1 MTPLLMHAYPS
12 DSTADHDR
20 MGHYAVSQGWL
31 LYFHFGKLRQLPV
44 NTSMINSLA
53 RSMSAQDRLRKSKS
67 TRFARHSYDHSS
79 TSEPFDPEL
88 ARLFATA
95 AASRAMAMSRSADRS
110 STLSEGSYHRI
121 GGPHSMAVPPRR
133 YKRSSYSPG
142 CSSAGDDPPAL
153 HKASSSINSSENDQ
167 PWSAALPSISEF
179 GAVEDRIASLP
190 SSYRRLR
197 KSRSMF
203 STRQRSSHIPHGLA
217 SPESY
222 SPSIASR
229 GQTSDPPRLY
239 RTLRRSM
246 SFLRGDNP
254 PRNTLRHTK
263 SQDVSVQLARSQYQH
278 DLMSSPDSTVRG
290 PLTMAKV
297 RREHKPFRKTC
308 RGTSAFNGTSVVE
321 TSLEA
326 LKAPHSLG
334 KARAFSTTIKKGIKR
349 VLGLS
354 RNASEQGKVHASP
367 SSSRH
372 WVESPSTAVDN
383 ENDSRDGCAASN
395 DHIHESSEIH
405 QPTIRRMQSSASL
418 ATSRSRVTS
427 WADSTAANTIAT
439 PRTSAQQRLSIV
451 SEQEKPVR
459 PDVPPITTGPIHH
472 GPNNAVD
479 SHRLF
484 SALMKRIGG
493 ANAQTSED
501 KIVIGQVKEHRAI
514 PTHGSLT
521 SHHSKRTI
529 RQVSSEVSVNSP
541 RSFATANCGPITPYE
556 QPQRRTSCAHSAGIT
571 TRAYQE
577 SNKTV
582 EGDISRVESASSV
595 YSRSTSGHS
604 PELKAAPDSP
614 DSAEEPGVATIYASE
629 RTAYSSPNKYPDS
642 TEYGVP
648 ELPATDWQNWMNS
661 QMARIEN
668 ATPTRHYRENA
679 EIHGDDTPNFTSS
692 IPTRKIRVESRG
704 AAIASEDHG
713 GLSRKVSTSSN
724 FSRPFSQTSSLRT
737 VVKARSPSSN
747 VPTPSVPPLLADDVF
762 QDSGGQ
768 DRFLK
773 SVRAGQT
780 NVGVSPML
788 SRSSNQPR
796 MVESPTP
803 KGSATEVS
811 PKMNNARS
819 VQYSARWSPGTY
831 DAKQLQRRSARFIR
845 ENRRATNENARL
857 EQGMYDQVGGL
868 QSPMSSKRMMGM
880 DSDEGTSELAF
891 L

>member
-1 MTPLLMHAYPS
+1 
-12 DSTADHDR
+12 
-20 MGHYAVSQGWL
+20 
-31 LYFHFGKLRQLPV
+31 
-44 NTSMINSLA
+44 
-53 RSMSAQDRLRKSKS
+53 MSAQDRLRKSKS
-67 TRFARHSYDHSS
+67 TRFARLSHDHSL
-79 TSEPFDPEL
+79 TSGPFDPEL

-110 STLSEGSYHRI
+110 STLSEGSYYRI

-142 CSSAGDDPPAL
+142 CSSTGDDPPAR
-153 HKASSSINSSENDQ
+153 HRVSSSVDSSENDQ

-203 STRQRSSHIPHGLA
+203 STRQRSSHIPYGLA

-229 GQTSDPPRLY
+229 GQASDPPRLY

-246 SFLRGDNP
+246 SFLRSDNP

-263 SQDVSVQLARSQYQH
+263 SQDVSVQLARSQYQQ
-278 DLMSSPDSTVRG
+278 DLMSSPDSTVWR
-290 PLTMAKV
+290 PLPMAKV

-308 RGTSAFNGTSVVE
+308 RGTSASDGTSVAE
-321 TSLEA
+321 ASLEP
-326 LKAPHSLG
+326 LKASHSLG

-354 RNASEQGKVHASP
+354 RNASEQGKAHPSP
-367 SSSRH
+367 SSSRQ
-372 WVESPSTAVDN
+372 WGEPPSTEVSN
-383 ENDSRDGCAASN
+383 ENDCPGGCVAVN
-395 DHIHESSEIH
+395 NHMHE
-405 QPTIRRMQSSASL
+405 PTDAQLPMIRRMQSSASL

-439 PRTSAQQRLSIV
+439 PKTGVQQHLPIV
-451 SEQEKPVR
+451 SEQGKLGH
-459 PDVPPITTGPIHH
+459 PDVPPLPTGSIRH

-493 ANAQTSED
+493 VDAQALED
-501 KIVIGQVKEHRAI
+501 NIVIGQVKEHRVI
-514 PTHGSLT
+514 PTQGSLT

-529 RQVSSEVSVNSP
+529 RQVSSDISINSP
-541 RSFATANCGPITPYE
+541 RSFATANAGPITPYE
-556 QPQRRTSCAHSAGIT
+556 KSQGHGPSRAHSAVRPT
-571 TRAYQE
+571 EAYQE
-577 SNKTV
+577 GNKAA

-595 YSRSTSGHS
+595 YSRSTNAHS
-604 PELKAAPDSP
+604 PKLKAAPDSP
-614 DSAEEPGVATIYASE
+614 DSAAEPGVATIYASE
-629 RTAYSSPNKYPDS
+629 RTAYNSPNKYTGSGYD
-642 TEYGVP
+642 VP
-648 ELPATDWQNWMNS
+648 ELPATDWQNWMDS

-679 EIHGDDTPNFTSS
+679 EIHGDDAPSFTSS
-692 IPTRKIRVESRG
+692 VPTRRIRVESRG
-704 AAIASEDHG
+704 AAIASEDHD

-724 FSRPFSQTSSLRT
+724 FSRPFSRSSSLRT

-747 VPTPSVPPLLADDVF
+747 VPTPSIPPLLADDVF

-773 SVRAGQT
+773 SARAGQS

-796 MVESPTP
+796 VVESPTP
-803 KGSATEVS
+803 KGSATGVS
-811 PKMNNARS
+811 SMMDNAKS
-819 VQYSARWSPGTY
+819 AQYSTKWSPGTY
-831 DAKQLQRRSARFIR
+831 DARQLHRRSARFMR

-857 EQGMYDQVGGL
+857 EQGTYDQAGGL
-868 QSPMSSKRMMGM
+868 QSPMSSKRMVEIFLNSRRRQMGM
-880 DSDEGTSELAF
+880 DSDEGTSEPAF

>member
-1 MTPLLMHAYPS
+1 MLEVLMHAFRS
-12 DSTADHDR
+12 NTTADHDR
-20 MGHYAVSQGWL
+20 MGHYAASQ
-31 LYFHFGKLRQLPV
+31 
-44 NTSMINSLA
+44 A
-53 RSMSAQDRLRKSKS
+53 CMSAQDRLRKSKS

-142 CSSAGDDPPAL
+142 CSSAGDDPPAR
-153 HKASSSINSSENDQ
+153 HKASSPINSSETDQ

-203 STRQRSSHIPHGLA
+203 STRQRPSHIPYGLA

-222 SPSIASR
+222 SPTIATSR

-254 PRNTLRHTK
+254 PRNTLRHTR
-263 SQDVSVQLARSQYQH
+263 SQDVSVQLARSQYQQ
-278 DLMSSPDSTVRG
+278 DLMSSPDSTVWG

-308 RGTSAFNGTSVVE
+308 RGTSAFDGTSVAE
-321 TSLEA
+321 ASLEA

-354 RNASEQGKVHASP
+354 RNASEQGKVHTSP
-367 SSSRH
+367 SSSRQ
-372 WVESPSTAVDN
+372 WTESPSTAVDN
-383 ENDSRDGCAASN
+383 DNDCRGGCAVMD
-395 DHIHESSEIH
+395 DHIHESAQIR

-451 SEQEKPVR
+451 SEQEKLVC
-459 PDVPPITTGPIHH
+459 PDVPPITTDSTHH
-472 GPNNAVD
+472 VPNNAVD

-493 ANAQTSED
+493 ANAQASED
-501 KIVIGQVKEHRAI
+501 KIVIGQVKEHRVI
-514 PTHGSLT
+514 PTQGSLT

-541 RSFATANCGPITPYE
+541 RSFATANGGPITPYE
-556 QPQRRTSCAHSAGIT
+556 QPQGHGASCAHSAGLT
-571 TRAYQE
+571 ARAYQE

-582 EGDISRVESASSV
+582 EGDISRAESASSV

-604 PELKAAPDSP
+604 PKLKAAPDSP

-629 RTAYSSPNKYPDS
+629 RTAYSSPNKYADS
-642 TEYGVP
+642 SEYVP
-648 ELPATDWQNWMNS
+648 ELPATDWQNWMDS

-679 EIHGDDTPNFTSS
+679 EIHGDDMPNFTSS

-704 AAIASEDHG
+704 AGIASEDHG

-724 FSRPFSQTSSLRT
+724 FSRPFSRTSSLRT

-773 SVRAGQT
+773 SARTGQS

-819 VQYSARWSPGTY
+819 AQYSTKWSPGTY
-831 DAKQLQRRSARFIR
+831 DAKQLQRRSARFMR

-857 EQGMYDQVGGL
+857 EQGVYDQASGL
-868 QSPMSSKRMMGM
+868 QSPMSSKRMVEIFLNSRRRQMGM
-880 DSDEGTSELAF
+880 DSDEGTSEPAF

>member
-1 MTPLLMHAYPS
+1 
-12 DSTADHDR
+12 
-20 MGHYAVSQGWL
+20 
-31 LYFHFGKLRQLPV
+31 
-44 NTSMINSLA
+44 
-53 RSMSAQDRLRKSKS
+53 MSVQDRLRKSKS

-142 CSSAGDDPPAL
+142 CSSAGDDPPVR
-153 HKASSSINSSENDQ
+153 HKASSPITSSETDQ

-203 STRQRSSHIPHGLA
+203 STRQRSSHVPYRLA
-217 SPESY
+217 SPEPY
-222 SPSIASR
+222 SPTIATSR

-254 PRNTLRHTK
+254 PRNTLRHTR
-263 SQDVSVQLARSQYQH
+263 SQDVSVQLARSQYQQ
-278 DLMSSPDSTVRG
+278 DLMSSPDSTVWG

-308 RGTSAFNGTSVVE
+308 RGTSALDGKSVAE
-321 TSLEA
+321 ASLEA
-326 LKAPHSLG
+326 LKGPHSLG

-354 RNASEQGKVHASP
+354 RNVSEQGKVHASP
-367 SSSRH
+367 SSSRQ
-372 WVESPSTAVDN
+372 WAESPSTAVDN
-383 ENDSRDGCAASN
+383 ENDCREGCAAMN
-395 DHIHESSEIH
+395 EHVYESAEIR

-427 WADSTAANTIAT
+427 WADSTAGNTIAT

-451 SEQEKPVR
+451 SEQEKLGR
-459 PDVPPITTGPIHH
+459 PDVPPVTTDSIAS
-472 GPNNAVD
+472 NAVD

-493 ANAQTSED
+493 ANAQASED
-501 KIVIGQVKEHRAI
+501 KIVIRQVKEHRVI
-514 PTHGSLT
+514 PTQGSLT
-521 SHHSKRTI
+521 SHHSKRTV

-541 RSFATANCGPITPYE
+541 RSFATANGGPITPYE
-556 QPQRRTSCAHSAGIT
+556 QPQGHGASCAHSAGLT
-571 TRAYQE
+571 TKAYQE
-577 SNKTV
+577 SNKTA
-582 EGDISRVESASSV
+582 EGDISRAESASSV
-595 YSRSTSGHS
+595 YSRSTSGLS
-604 PELKAAPDSP
+604 PKLKAAPDSP

-629 RTAYSSPNKYPDS
+629 RTAYSSPNKYTDS
-642 TEYGVP
+642 SEYVP
-648 ELPATDWQNWMNS
+648 ELPATDWQNWMDS

-704 AAIASEDHG
+704 AGIASEDHG

-724 FSRPFSQTSSLRT
+724 FSRPFSRTSSLRT

-747 VPTPSVPPLLADDVF
+747 MPTPSVPPLLADDVF

-773 SVRAGQT
+773 SARTGQS

-803 KGSATEVS
+803 KGSANEVS

-819 VQYSARWSPGTY
+819 AQYLTKWSPGTY
-831 DAKQLQRRSARFIR
+831 DAKQLHRRSARFMR

-857 EQGMYDQVGGL
+857 EQGLYDQASGL
-868 QSPMSSKRMMGM
+868 QSPMSSKRMVEIFLNSRRRQMGM
-880 DSDEGTSELAF
+880 DSDEGTSEPAF

>member
-1 MTPLLMHAYPS
+1 MVTTPPGL
-12 DSTADHDR
+12 
-20 MGHYAVSQGWL
+20 V
-31 LYFHFGKLRQLPV
+31 YFYFGKLRQMRAHQR
-44 NTSMINSLA
+44 SHGDAQMGWQSFDSFA

-67 TRFARHSYDHSS
+67 NRFARLSHDHSS
-79 TSEPFDPEL
+79 TSGPFDPEL

-110 STLSEGSYHRI
+110 SALSEGSYHHI

-142 CSSAGDDPPAL
+142 CSSTGDDPPAR
-153 HKASSSINSSENDQ
+153 HRASSSIDSSENDQ
-167 PWSAALPSISEF
+167 LWSAALPSISEF

-203 STRQRSSHIPHGLA
+203 STRQRSSHTSYGLA

-239 RTLRRSM
+239 RSLRRSM
-246 SFLRGDNP
+246 SFLRSDNP

-263 SQDVSVQLARSQYQH
+263 SQDVSVQLARSQYQQ
-278 DLMSSPDSTVRG
+278 DLMSSPDSTVWG
-290 PLTMAKV
+290 PLPMTKV

-308 RGTSAFNGTSVVE
+308 RGKSASDGTSVAE
-321 TSLEA
+321 ASLEP
-326 LKAPHSLG
+326 LRTSHSLG

-349 VLGLS
+349 VLGIS
-354 RNASEQGKVHASP
+354 RNASEQGKAHASP
-367 SSSRH
+367 SSSRQ
-372 WVESPSTAVDN
+372 WGESPSTVVSD
-383 ENDSRDGCAASN
+383 ENNCPGGCAAVN
-395 DHIHESSEIH
+395 GLRHELTES
-405 QPTIRRMQSSASL
+405 QPPMIRRMQSSASL

-439 PRTSAQQRLSIV
+439 PKTGAQQRLSIV
-451 SEQEKPVR
+451 SEQGKLGR
-459 PDVPPITTGPIHH
+459 PDVPPLPAGSIRH

-493 ANAQTSED
+493 VNVQASED
-501 KIVIGQVKEHRAI
+501 NIVIGQVKEHRAI
-514 PTHGSLT
+514 PTQGSLT

-529 RQVSSEVSVNSP
+529 RQVSSDISINSP
-541 RSFATANCGPITPYE
+541 RSFATANAVPTTPYE
-556 QPQRRTSCAHSAGIT
+556 QPQGHGAPRVHST
-571 TRAYQE
+571 VRPTEAYQGD
-577 SNKTV
+577 NKAV
-582 EGDISRVESASSV
+582 ERQISRVESASSV
-595 YSRSTSGHS
+595 YSRSTNGHS
-604 PELKAAPDSP
+604 PKLKTAPDSP
-614 DSAEEPGVATIYASE
+614 DSAAEPGVATIYASE
-629 RTAYSSPNKYPDS
+629 RTAYSSPNKYAESSGYD
-642 TEYGVP
+642 VA
-648 ELPATDWQNWMNS
+648 ELPATDWQNWMDS

-679 EIHGDDTPNFTSS
+679 EIHGDDAPSYTSS
-692 IPTRKIRVESRG
+692 VPTRRIRVESRG
-704 AAIASEDHG
+704 VAIASEDRDR
-713 GLSRKVSTSSN
+713 LSRKVSTSSN
-724 FSRPFSQTSSLRT
+724 FSRPFSRSSSLRT
-737 VVKARSPSSN
+737 VMKARSSSSN
-747 VPTPSVPPLLADDVF
+747 VPTPSIPPLLADDVF

-773 SVRAGQT
+773 SARAGQSSI
-780 NVGVSPML
+780 GVSPMT

-796 MVESPTP
+796 VVESPTP

-811 PKMNNARS
+811 PMMNNAKS
-819 VQYSARWSPGTY
+819 AQYSTKWSPGTY
-831 DAKQLQRRSARFIR
+831 DARQLHRRSTRFMR
-845 ENRRATNENARL
+845 ENRRTTNENARMD
-857 EQGMYDQVGGL
+857 QGMYEVGGL
-868 QSPMSSKRMMGM
+868 QSPMSSKRMVEIFLNSRRRQMGM
-880 DSDEGTSELAF
+880 DSDEGNSEPAF

>member
-1 MTPLLMHAYPS
+1 
-12 DSTADHDR
+12 
-20 MGHYAVSQGWL
+20 
-31 LYFHFGKLRQLPV
+31 
-44 NTSMINSLA
+44 
-53 RSMSAQDRLRKSKS
+53 MSAQDRLRKSKS
-67 TRFARHSYDHSS
+67 TRFARLSHDHSS
-79 TSEPFDPEL
+79 TPGPFDPEL

-121 GGPHSMAVPPRR
+121 GGPQSMAVPPRR

-142 CSSAGDDPPAL
+142 CSSTGDDPPAR
-153 HKASSSINSSENDQ
+153 HRASSSIDSSENDQ

-203 STRQRSSHIPHGLA
+203 STRQRSSHIPYGIV
-217 SPESY
+217 SPQSY

-246 SFLRGDNP
+246 SFLRSDN

-263 SQDVSVQLARSQYQH
+263 SQDVSVQLARSQYQQ
-278 DLMSSPDSTVRG
+278 DIMSSPDSTVWG
-290 PLTMAKV
+290 PLPMAKV

-308 RGTSAFNGTSVVE
+308 RGTTAPDGISIAE
-321 TSLEA
+321 ASLEP
-326 LKAPHSLG
+326 LKASHSIG

-354 RNASEQGKVHASP
+354 RNASEHGKAHASP
-367 SSSRH
+367 SSSRQ
-372 WVESPSTAVDN
+372 WGGSPSTVVSN
-383 ENDSRDGCAASN
+383 ETDCPGGCAAVN
-395 DHIHESSEIH
+395 DRMHELTDA
-405 QPTIRRMQSSASL
+405 QPPMIRRMQSSASL

-439 PRTSAQQRLSIV
+439 PKTGVQQRLPIV
-451 SEQEKPVR
+451 SEQGKLGR
-459 PDVPPITTGPIHH
+459 PDVPPLPTDSIRH

-493 ANAQTSED
+493 VNAQASED
-501 KIVIGQVKEHRAI
+501 NIIIGQVKEHRVI
-514 PTHGSLT
+514 PTQGSLT

-529 RQVSSEVSVNSP
+529 RQVSSDVSINSP
-541 RSFATANCGPITPYE
+541 RSFATANAGPITPYE
-556 QPQRRTSCAHSAGIT
+556 QPQGHGASCVHSAVRPT
-571 TRAYQE
+571 EAYLEGNQA
-577 SNKTV
+577 V

-595 YSRSTSGHS
+595 YSRSTNGHS
-604 PELKAAPDSP
+604 PKLKAAPDSP
-614 DSAEEPGVATIYASE
+614 DSAAEPGVATIYASE
-629 RTAYSSPNKYPDS
+629 RTAYSSPNKYAESSGYD
-642 TEYGVP
+642 VP
-648 ELPATDWQNWMNS
+648 ELPATDWQNWMDS

-679 EIHGDDTPNFTSS
+679 EILGDDAPSFTSS
-692 IPTRKIRVESRG
+692 VPARRIRVESRG
-704 AAIASEDHG
+704 AAVASQDCG

-724 FSRPFSQTSSLRT
+724 FSRPFSRSSSLRT
-737 VVKARSPSSN
+737 VVKTRSPSSN
-747 VPTPSVPPLLADDVF
+747 VPTASIPPLLADDVF
-762 QDSGGQ
+762 QDFGGQ
-768 DRFLK
+768 DSLLK
-773 SVRAGQT
+773 SARAGQS

-796 MVESPTP
+796 VIESPTP
-803 KGSATEVS
+803 KGSATEIS
-811 PKMNNARS
+811 PMMNNAKS
-819 VQYSARWSPGTY
+819 TQYSTKWSPGTY
-831 DAKQLQRRSARFIR
+831 DARQLHRRSARFIR

-857 EQGMYDQVGGL
+857 EHGMYDQVGGL
-868 QSPMSSKRMMGM
+868 QSPISSKRMVEIFLNSRRRQMGM
-880 DSDEGTSELAF
+880 DSDEGTPEPAF